1 MTMQSLSLLPA
12 LQELPGGEQG
22 QNRSFRD
29 HLTGLVNMDRAMYA
43 AEFTSA
49 VSFGLWYIFDE
60 RSVVGI
66 SIPGT
71 GINIDDDLRETMI
84 RAHELA
90 FPSETRTVWEHFQD
104 ALNNPGALDNTFMSP
119 FKGKVAELETNQ
131 LLESD
136 GWTHMTLAPDL
147 SHPIWDNI
155 GINPDG
161 NVAVVQTKIGESYS
175 AKDVQDWVAEDHPN
189 LYEQVY
195 ADVQNWVTDREIMEE
210 YPELST
216 IAERL
221 AEGPDSFVSD
231 RYFAF
236 GSELYGKAVP
246 SGIDETGRI
255 VADIGSTAELEGTA
269 SEGLEL
275 LSDNMGID
283 IPDGIGDILPYAGAI
298 IAGARLVHSV
308 IKTEKEFK
316 AADRT
321 IRNKIQVVQSLTV
334 MSRLG
339 VTTVLAAAGGA
350 GGTAIGSIIPGP
362 GNIIGGILGSIGGAG
377 MGMYLNKHLQ
387 PHMLNLA
394 LDITGLTNDDL
405 FYYKNKPRI
414 DNLSINFRKTAGEL
428 AAAPAW

>member
-1 MTMQSLSLLPA
+1 MAMQSSNLLPA
-12 LQELPGGEQG
+12 LQELPSGESG
-22 QNRSFRD
+22 QHKSFRE
-29 HLTGLVNMDRAMYA
+29 HITYIVSMDRAMSA

-49 VSFGLWYIFDE
+49 VSAGMWFIFED
-60 RSVVGI
+60 RSVLGI
-66 SIPGT
+66 SILGT
-71 GINIDDDLRETMI
+71 GINVDDDLRETMI

-119 FKGKVAELETNQ
+119 LKGKVAELETNQ

-147 SHPIWDNI
+147 SHPFWDNI

-161 NVAVVQTKIGESYS
+161 KVAVVQTRTGESYS
-175 AKDVQDWVAEDHPN
+175 AKDVQDWVAEERPD
-189 LYEQVY
+189 LYEQVN
-195 ADVQNWVTDREIMEE
+195 ADVQEWVADREIMEE
-210 YPELST
+210 HPELAT

-321 IRNKIQVVQSLTV
+321 TRNKIQVVQSLTV

-339 VTTVLAAAGGA
+339 VITVLSAAGGA

-394 LDITGLTNDDL
+394 LDITRLTNDDL
-405 FYYKNKPRI
+405 FYYKNKQRI
-414 DNLSINFRKTAGEL
+414 DDVGLNFRKTAGEL
-428 AAAPAW
+428 AAVPAW

>member
-1 MTMQSLSLLPA
+1 MTMQSSDLLPV
-12 LQELPGGEQG
+12 LQELPGGESG
-22 QNRSFRD
+22 QRRSFRD
-29 HLTGLVNMDRAMYA
+29 HINDIVSMDRAMSA

-49 VSFGLWYIFDE
+49 VSAGMWFIFED
-60 RSVVGI
+60 RSVLGI
-66 SIPGT
+66 SILGT
-71 GINIDDDLRETMI
+71 GINVDDDLRETMI
-84 RAHELA
+84 RAHELE

-104 ALNNPGALDNTFMSP
+104 ALNDPRTFDNTFMSR

-136 GWTHMTLAPDL
+136 GWTHMTLAPD
-147 SHPIWDNI
+147 SNHPFWDNI
-155 GINPDG
+155 GINQDG
-161 NVAVVQTKIGESYS
+161 KVAVIQTKTGESYS
-175 AKDVQDWVAEDHPN
+175 ASHVQDWMAEERPD
-189 LYEQVY
+189 LYEQVN
-195 ADVQNWVTDREIMEE
+195 ADVQKWVADSEIMEE
-210 YPELST
+210 HPELAT

-255 VADIGSTAELEGTA
+255 IADIGADYELVGGITD
-269 SEGLEL
+269 GLNT
-275 LSDNMGID
+275 LSNNMGID

-321 IRNKIQVVQSLTV
+321 TRNKIQVVQSLTV

-339 VTTVLAAAGGA
+339 VTTVMSTAGGMAGTAAG
-350 GGTAIGSIIPGP
+350 SVLPGP
-362 GNIIGGILGSIGGAG
+362 GNLIGGIVGAIGGAG
-377 MGMYLNKHLQ
+377 IGMYLNNHLQ

-414 DNLSINFRKTAGEL
+414 DDVALNFRKTAGAL
-428 AAAPAW
+428 AAVPAH

>member
-1 MTMQSLSLLPA
+1 MNMRSSNLLPA
-12 LQELPGGEQG
+12 LQKLPGDGSG
-22 QNRSFRD
+22 QRRSFRD
-29 HLTGLVNMDRAMYA
+29 HITDIVSMDRALYA

-49 VSFGLWYIFDE
+49 ASFGLWYIFDE
-60 RSVVGI
+60 RSVLGI

-71 GINIDDDLRETMI
+71 GINLDDDLRERMI
-84 RAHELA
+84 QAHELA
-90 FPSETRTVWEHFQD
+90 IPSETRTVWEHSQD
-104 ALNNPGALDNTFMSP
+104 ALNNPGTFDNSFMSP

-136 GWTHMTLAPDL
+136 GWTHMTLAQDL
-147 SHPIWDNI
+147 RHPFWDNI
-155 GINPDG
+155 GINLDG
-161 NVAVVQTKIGESYS
+161 KVAVVQTRTGESYS
-175 AKDVQDWVAEDHPN
+175 ANDVQDWMAEDHPN

-195 ADVQNWVTDREIMEE
+195 ADVQKWVADSEIIEE
-210 YPELST
+210 HPELAT

-255 VADIGSTAELEGTA
+255 VADIGSTAELEDTA
-269 SEGLEL
+269 NEGLEL

-298 IAGARLVHSV
+298 IAGARLVYSV
-308 IKTEKEFK
+308 SKTEKEFK

-321 IRNKIQVVQSLTV
+321 TRNKIQVVQSLTV

-362 GNIIGGILGSIGGAG
+362 GNIIGGIVGSLTGAS
-377 MGMYLNKHLQ
+377 MGMYLSRHLQ

-414 DNLSINFRKTAGEL
+414 DTVAWSFQTTAREL
-428 AAAPAW
+428 AAAPA

>member
-1 MTMQSLSLLPA
+1 MNMQSSSLLPA
-12 LQELPGGEQG
+12 LQKLPSGESG
-22 QNRSFRD
+22 QRRSFRD
-29 HLTGLVNMDRAMYA
+29 HITDIVSMDRAMYA

-49 VSFGLWYIFDE
+49 ASFGLWYIFDG
-60 RSVVGI
+60 RSVLGI
-66 SIPGT
+66 SIPGA
-71 GINIDDDLRETMI
+71 GINIDDDLRERMI
-84 RAHELA
+84 QAHELA

-104 ALNNPGALDNTFMSP
+104 ALNAPETLDNTFMNS
-119 FKGKVAELETNQ
+119 FKGKMAELETNQ

-136 GWTHMTLAPDL
+136 GWTHMTLAPD
-147 SHPIWDNI
+147 SNHPFWDNI

-161 NVAVVQTKIGESYS
+161 KVAVVQTKTGESYS
-175 AKDVQDWVAEDHPN
+175 ANHVQDWMAEDRPN
-189 LYEQVY
+189 LYEQVH
-195 ADVQNWVTDREIMEE
+195 ADVQKWVADPEIIEE
-210 YPELST
+210 HPELAT

-255 VADIGSTAELEGTA
+255 LADTGSTAELEGTA
-269 SEGLEL
+269 NEGLEL

-283 IPDGIGDILPYAGAI
+283 IPDRIGDILPYAGTI
-298 IAGARLVHSV
+298 LAGARLVYSV
-308 IKTEKEFK
+308 IRTEKEFK

-321 IRNKIQVVQSLTV
+321 TRNKIQVVQSLTV

-339 VTTVLAAAGGA
+339 VTTVLATAGGA
-350 GGTAIGSIIPGP
+350 GGTAMGSIIPGP
-362 GNIIGGILGSIGGAG
+362 GNIIGGIVGSLTGAG
-377 MGMYLNKHLQ
+377 MGMYLSRHLQ

-405 FYYKNKPRI
+405 FYYKNKHRI
-414 DNLSINFRKTAGEL
+414 DTVAWSFQTTAREL
-428 AAAPAW
+428 AAAPA